1 MPPVHHDLPA
11 LQPDAAFGVRQ
22 VFGHRQKVDAAP
34 RDQTRQTLRQRG
46 LRRQDRSGDLA
57 QQLDIAQRGAVLPAG
72 QVEIVDH
79 QRFLIDRRVAAER
92 VQRQHRRGVVVH
104 EIAPDLVRAVGQ
116 PGPQQQ
122 HRRLHRAGGQHHQRG
137 RKHLA
142 PAVDL
147 GPGDPA
153 RAVRDQPRDRA
164 AGAQGDIRMRQG
176 LRDPH
181 RFGIQLAGPGIG
193 IGVPGRLSAL
203 QPLIQIHAQ
212 RQRGRMQAH
221 PGQAPAQIG
230 DGRFIGH
237 RAEGIAP
244 RMRRFCRVF
253 AQLAAHLIH
262 LFGALVEG
270 LQRLIGQRP
279 AGGCPL
285 QMAQGSE
292 IFAAVAQQHGPVEFR
307 IAADIVV
314 IAGVEGPTLSVQP
327 GFRRAE
333 MATLEN
339 GAVIAVCGRGAQM
352 IAPLQDQDAPSGGGK
367 GCRQRR
373 PAHARADDQDVGR
386 GHVAPRQAVRR
397 NRQGAGKGIGTVLNG
412 TALGPG
418 ARAAGCGTVADDPR
432 CAWPRQGGAWPR
444 ASCPGPDSHAG
455 GRP

>member
-1 MPPVHHDLPA
+1 M
-11 LQPDAAFGVRQ
+11 Q
-22 VFGHRQKVDAAP
+22 
-34 RDQTRQTLRQRG
+34 
-46 LRRQDRSGDLA
+46 
-57 QQLDIAQRGAVLPAG
+57 G
-72 QVEIVDH
+72 QH
-79 QRFLIDRRVAAER
+79 G
-92 VQRQHRRGVVVH
+92 RGVVVH
-104 EIAPDLVRAVGQ
+104 EIAANLIRAVGQ

-122 HRRLHRAGGQHHQRG
+122 HRRLHRTGGQHHQRG
-137 RKHLA
+137 GQHFA

-147 GPGDPA
+147 GTGDAPKG
-153 RAVRDQPRDRA
+153 VRRQPRHRA

-176 LRDPH
+176 LCDPH
-181 RFGIQLAGPGIG
+181 RLGVQLAGPGIG
-193 IGVPGRLSAL
+193 IGVPGRLPAL

-279 AGGCPL
+279 AGGCAL

-333 MATLEN
+333 MATLED

-386 GHVAPRQAVRR
+386 GHVSPLGGQRR
-397 NRQGAGKGIGTVLNG
+397 DGLGQGAEIGIGSVLNG
-412 TALGPG
+412 RATTLAPCAARGRTIPAAPRRVKAWRGITAV
-418 ARAAGCGTVADDPR
+418 RIQSAA
-432 CAWPRQGGAWPR
+432 
-444 ASCPGPDSHAG
+444 
-455 GRP
+455 